1 MSIYVEIHIR
11 CPLEK
16 LWQSTQEP
24 HLHQRWDLRFSNI
37 EYLPRPDDTQPQRFL
52 YATRL
57 GLGLRIEGGGETV
70 ANRIGDQGQ
79 RTSSL
84 KFWSDDPKSLICDG
98 SGYWQYIPTD
108 DGLRFITG
116 YTYQVRFGALGRIF
130 DTLIFRPLMGWAT
143 AWSFDRL
150 KLWLEKSVDPAVSLQ
165 RSLIH
170 GVARLVIAFV
180 WLYQG
185 LVPKLIFRHSDEL
198 AMLADATVPL
208 ELAQMAL
215 SFVGWAEV
223 GLGLVLILAWR
234 TRWLFLFNIVLMALA
249 TVGVV
254 LNSPHFLVA
263 AFNPATLNLLV
274 AALSLIGYL
283 SSNDLPSARNC
294 LRTKPGVNS

>member
-1 MSIYVEIHIR
+1 
-11 CPLEK
+11 
-16 LWQSTQEP
+16 
-24 HLHQRWDLRFSNI
+24 
-37 EYLPRPDDTQPQRFL
+37 
-52 YATRL
+52 
-57 GLGLRIEGGGETV
+57 
-70 ANRIGDQGQ
+70 
-79 RTSSL
+79 
-84 KFWSDDPKSLICDG
+84 
-98 SGYWQYIPTD
+98 
-108 DGLRFITG
+108 
-116 YTYQVRFGALGRIF
+116 
-130 DTLIFRPLMGWAT
+130 
-143 AWSFDRL
+143 L